1 MADKKIEIVV
11 DLGKARID
19 DLGSHEIRENFFSP
33 HVIEPIH
40 SYQIPEPHVGCFMG
54 DQTCSAQ

>member
-33 HVIEPIH
+33 HVVEPIH
-40 SYQIPEPHVGCFMG
+40 SH
-54 DQTCSAQ
+54 